1 MPADDRQ
8 DPFLAFRFEV
18 RLAGL
23 PAAGFS
29 DCSGLIIETEVQDH
43 PEGGLNDAVH
53 KLIGR
58 TKQANLVLK
67 RGIVD
72 RRIWDWYAD
81 LIAGRV
87 TTRNGSVVIRS
98 LDGAEA
104 VAEWEFSNALP
115 VKWSGPDLNANQSA
129 IAVETV
135 ELVHGGLRRRT

>member
-1 MPADDRQ
+1 MRH

-29 DCSGLIIETEVQDH
+29 DCTGLSVETEVLDH
-43 PEGGLNDAVH
+43 PEGGRNDAVH
-53 KLIGR
+53 KLLGR

-72 RRIWDWYAD
+72 RRMWDWYAD

-87 TTRNGSVVIRS
+87 ATRSGTVVIKS
-98 LDGAEA
+98 PDGAQA
-104 VAEWEFSNALP
+104 LAEWDFTDAFP
-115 VKWSGPDLNANQSA
+115 VKWTGPDLNANQSA
-129 IAVETV
+129 VAVETV
-135 ELVHGGLRRRT
+135 ELAHSGLTRRT